1 MCQALFSTFFLRSFF
16 LSLFGIVTPVCIYP
30 VMIARIKVMDPRADG
45 YFRDHHGVYQDKYTP
60 VLISRRM
67 YPIVTACNPQP
78 VSNPKSLRSE
88 NRVKCC

>member
-16 LSLFGIVTPVCIYP
+16 LSLFGIVTVVMIYP
-30 VMIARIKVMDPRADG
+30 VMIMVIWVMGPRADG

-78 VSNPKSLRSE
+78 VSNPKCSGSE
-88 NRVKCC
+88 KRVKYC